1 MKYWLMKTEPETYSW
16 DDLEKAPNKI
26 ASWEGVRNYQA
37 RNFMRDEFHI
47 GDQIFFYHS
56 SCAEPGIM
64 GLAEVVKS
72 AYPDHTALDPTSHYF
87 DEKAAKKGNNPWL
100 MVDVQAK
107 LRFKQPLRLAD
118 IRQMANLKDLALLK
132 PGQRLSIQP
141 VSAQHAAI
149 LLKLT

>member
-1 MKYWLMKTEPETYSW
+1 
-16 DDLEKAPNKI
+16 
-26 ASWEGVRNYQA
+26 
-37 RNFMRDEFHI
+37 
-47 GDQIFFYHS
+47 
-56 SCAEPGIM
+56 M

-72 AYPDHTALDPTSHYF
+72 AYPDHTALDPTSYYF

>member
-1 MKYWLMKTEPETYSW
+1 MKTEPETYSW